1 MPAESTSE
9 DKGDP
14 PVMRDDCKT
23 QQSATEKI
31 PRGESYVDNRTA
43 MLVALWSGAPFLGFG
58 FMDNCLML
66 LCGDLIDSYL
76 GAFLG
81 VTTLTAA
88 ALGNLFSCTSGV
100 VTGRCV
106 EQLAY
111 RTVWFPRVTLNAG
124 QVGSRRALRAHTI
137 GAVAGVCIGCT
148 LGMFPLLFLG
158 IKRKE
163 SKQTNDETNTDLSSP
178 LQAVAAPGGG
188 SAVK

>member
-1 MPAESTSE
+1 MSE

-81 VTTLTAA
+81 VTTLTA
-88 ALGNLFSCTSGV
+88 
-100 VTGRCV
+100 
-106 EQLAY
+106 
-111 RTVWFPRVTLNAG
+111 
-124 QVGSRRALRAHTI
+124 
-137 GAVAGVCIGCT
+137 GVCIGCT

-178 LQAVAAPGGG
+178 LQAVAAPNGG